1 MAKRTR
7 TALREE
13 ARRKGARLDERR
25 SVRSHRGGRRPGL
38 VKKLRRKRVGFVE
51 GSEVSPHR
59 PRQRAQ
65 SRCSTGTKLPI
76 ERRKTRNLLMSGQQA
91 EGETSA
97 TALVQPDNCCATNL
111 ASGHSQVKRSRTI
124 LWSLSFACSPKRP
137 LWGDFARFG
146 NPIHPISLRS
156 NTASVCRVSR
166 TLRSSRSP

>member
-25 SVRSHRGGRRPGL
+25 SVCSHRGGRRPGL

-59 PRQRAQ
+59 PRQRAR

-76 ERRKTRNLLMSGQQA
+76 ERRKTINLLMSGQQA

-111 ASGHSQVKRSRTI
+111 ASGHPQVKRGLESRAHWFPQGLVT
-124 LWSLSFACSPKRP
+124 SKAA
-137 LWGDFARFG
+137 D
-146 NPIHPISLRS
+146 
-156 NTASVCRVSR
+156 SV
-166 TLRSSRSP
+166 